1 MNPNYVYQLYQAQRV
16 RTRTEILAYDAQRGR
31 LAAATS
37 RRTRGLA
44 RAALSQL
51 VSRAYR
57 RRSPSMA

>member
-1 MNPNYVYQLYQAQRV
+1 MNPNYTYQLYQTMRISPRAEV
-16 RTRTEILAYDAQRGR
+16 LAYDAQRGR

-37 RRTRGLA
+37 RRTRRLA
-44 RAALSQL
+44 RAALTQL

>member
-16 RTRTEILAYDAQRGR
+16 RTRPEILADDARLGH

-44 RAALSQL
+44 RAALPQL

>member
-1 MNPNYVYQLYQAQRV
+1 MNPNYGYQLYQATRV
-16 RTRTEILAYDAQRGR
+16 RTRGEILAYEAQRGR

-44 RAALSQL
+44 RAALTRL